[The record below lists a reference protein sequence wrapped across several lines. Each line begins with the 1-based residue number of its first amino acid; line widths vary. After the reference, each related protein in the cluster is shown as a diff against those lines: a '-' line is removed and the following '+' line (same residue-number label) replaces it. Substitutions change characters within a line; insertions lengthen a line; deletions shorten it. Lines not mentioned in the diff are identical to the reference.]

1 MSQLNGEHPSSGSGK
16 HTTMIVLVVAILFVI
31 ALFMFYSHFPSAN
44 PAQGTF
50 NDVTTPIATAT
61 NLVSSVTVGRSVT
74 VSGLQLTITRAQQ
87 AGSFSDARKHTGRYT
102 VRIYLQTHNAG
113 QDPIDVDFI
122 HRIHLILPSGQVIA
136 PQVLAI
142 FPLTMPKASQ
152 AGFIDFPL
160 QDIVQLEGTMVRF
173 DTGTIV
179 PLTAK

>member
-1 MSQLNGEHPSSGSGK
+1 MSHLNGEHPSARNGTR
-16 HTTMIVLVVAILFVI
+16 TTLVVFVAAIITVI
-31 ALFMFYSHFPSAN
+31 ALFMVYSHFPSAN

-50 NDVTTPIATAT
+50 NDFTTPIATP
-61 NLVSSVTVGRSVT
+61 NDLVSSVTVDRSVT
-74 VSGLQLTITRAQQ
+74 VSGLQLTITQVQQ

-122 HRIHLILPSGQVIA
+122 HRIHLLLPGGQVVA

-142 FPLTMPKASQ
+142 VPLTMPKASQ
-152 AGFIDFPL
+152 SGFIDFPL
-160 QDIVQLEGTMVRF
+160 QNIVQLAGTTVRF
-173 DTGTIV
+173 DASTNV